1 MIALLAAAAVTLA
14 APSATDPFELPMGRV
29 RIEANKLEVIKA
41 REVVASGGIFLT
53 APGIR
58 IRAEEVRY
66 ERTTG
71 RIDVSGG
78 LSVRILVEGEEATLT
93 AASATFDTRTTA
105 GILRDATIK
114 GNGLLLSGKRIV
126 RSASGAYRI
135 DEAQFSPCGCPGD
148 ATPSWEITANRIRA
162 RPNGLAVLQGGVLRA
177 KGVPV
182 FFLPI
187 GFAPFSSERASG
199 FLSPQVSTGGNDGV
213 VATMPLYLA
222 LSKSWDMTVAPGW
235 AERRGPFV
243 GSDLRFANSRGR
255 GDLEVVYRSDERIK
269 EQAAVFPGNAED
281 YPRDRWYTNARVMQE
296 ITSSTELKTRLE
308 LAGDDRYNF
317 DFGPSLMERS
327 RPEYE
332 SNVFVERRG
341 EVIAA
346 VAGSTYY
353 QDLRVIG
360 SAGPY
365 NPAQTVSPAGT
376 FAVSAPALPLLG
388 RSGLGVFTD
397 LGLGYEIFNNV
408 SSPQGSFRRGG
419 ELSGTPRRQ
428 VQHLRARPSITIPFS
443 AFGNGLR
450 VDANGAVRGDASAD
464 PLGADTRTRIAPEVG
479 AGGRLE
485 FRRTFGESTK
495 VQHRVGPV
503 TRWSYIPLVEGDE
516 ALTSFES
523 PLDTPVEGH
532 RVEVGIS
539 NRVLYRRKGERGA
552 RPVRELLE
560 IILLERFRT
569 DGPEEGESAINIDVR
584 TGPLRMDIDAAFDNA
599 TGEPTTAGGRAATKA
614 DAPEGISVEYAYA
627 PDRQSHQ
634 ITGGG
639 WLKLAELSGSGM
651 GALARALRTFTIESG
666 ARYDFDR
673 SEFLAVS
680 GGVAYES
687 PCGCWGLHL
696 GAVNETDRKRVA
708 NELPVTGFRVSIDL
722 HPPKQWS
729 RFQSGPG
736 GR

>member
-14 APSATDPFELPMGRV
+14 APATAPFELPMGRV
-29 RIEANKLEVIKA
+29 RIEATKLEVIKGS
-41 REVVASGGIFLT
+41 EVIASGGIFLT

-58 IRAEEVRY
+58 IRAEEIRY
-66 ERTTG
+66 HRTSG
-71 RIDVSGG
+71 RVDVSGG

-93 AASATFDTRTTA
+93 AESATFDTRTTA

-126 RSASGAYRI
+126 RSANGAYRI
-135 DEAQFSPCGCPGD
+135 DEAQFSPCGCPGN

-177 KGVPV
+177 KGTPI
-182 FFLPI
+182 FFLPV

-213 VATMPLYLA
+213 IATLPLYLA
-222 LSKSWDMTVAPGW
+222 LAKSWDMTITPGW
-235 AERRGPFV
+235 AERRGPFL

-255 GDLEVVYRSDERIK
+255 GDVEVMYRADDTIK
-269 EQAAVFPGNAED
+269 EQAAIFPGNADD
-281 YPRDRWYTNARVMQE
+281 YPRDRWYT
-296 ITSSTELKTRLE
+296 SSRMTQDVTGNVDLKARLE

-332 SNVFVERRG
+332 SNVFLERRG
-341 EVIAA
+341 EVVAA
-346 VAGSTYY
+346 VLGSTYY
-353 QDLRVIG
+353 QDLRVVG

-376 FAVSAPALPLLG
+376 LALSAPALPVLG
-388 RSGLGVFTD
+388 RSGLGLFTD
-397 LGLGYEIFNNV
+397 LALGYEIYNNI
-408 SSPQGSFRRGG
+408 SSPQGSFKRGG

-428 VQHLRARPSITIPFS
+428 VQHVYGRPSITIPVA
-443 AFGNGLR
+443 AFGDGLR
-450 VDANGAVRGDASAD
+450 LDATGAVRGDASAD
-464 PLGADTRTRIAPEVG
+464 PLGADTRSRFAPEVG

-485 FRRTFGESTK
+485 FRRTFGDGTK
-495 VQHRVGPV
+495 VQHRIGPV
-503 TRWSYIPLVEGDE
+503 ARWGFIPFVEGDD
-516 ALTSFES
+516 LTSFES

-532 RVEVGIS
+532 KFEVGVS
-539 NRVLYRRKGERGA
+539 NRVLYRRKGERGR
-552 RPVRELLE
+552 RPVRELVE
-560 IILLERFRT
+560 IIFLQRYRT
-569 DGPEEGESAINIDVR
+569 DGPEEGESALNLDLR
-584 TGPLRMDIDAAFDNA
+584 TGPLRMDLDAAFDNA

-634 ITGGG
+634 GTGGG
-639 WLKLAELSGSGM
+639 WLKLAELSGSGT
-651 GALARALRTFTIESG
+651 GRLARALRTFTIESG

-680 GGVAYES
+680 GGVSYES
-687 PCGCWGLHL
+687 PCGCWGMYV
-696 GAVNETDRKRVA
+696 GAVNETDRRRVA
-708 NELPVTGFRVSIDL
+708 SELPITGVRMSIDL
-722 HPPKQWS
+722 HPPQQWS
-729 RFQSGPG
+729 RFQSAPG